1 MTRQRSGLPEKQ
13 LVALGLVVGLGFA
26 SAHSQEW
33 TKIQDKTQDKTQDTR
48 AALRIAPIDPPKTPV
63 AAARHDD
70 PGVNISSNATG
81 RPTGGNPL
89 WQIPLSSLN
98 ATRER
103 PIFSPSRRP
112 PPIVNSPVEA
122 AKPLVVAGPDR
133 PPLSLI
139 GAIAGDDD
147 GIAIFLDQTTKAIT
161 RVKTGDSHAGWVLRT
176 VKGREAMLEK
186 DRQTIVL
193 ALPNAPGE

>member
-1 MTRQRSGLPEKQ
+1 MTRRRSSRLEKH

-33 TKIQDKTQDKTQDTR
+33 TKAQDGTQDAR
-48 AALRIAPIDPPKTPV
+48 AALRAAPLDAPKSPLAAV
-63 AAARHDD
+63 ARQDN

-81 RPTGGNPL
+81 RPVGGNPL
-89 WQIPLSSLN
+89 WQVPLSSLS

-112 PPIVNSPVEA
+112 PPIVNSPIEA
-122 AKPLVVAGPDR
+122 SKPLVVAGPER
-133 PPLSLI
+133 PPLVLV
-139 GAIAGDDD
+139 GAIAGNDD
-147 GIAIFLDQTTKAIT
+147 GIAILLDQTTKVIT

-186 DRQTIVL
+186 DHQTTIL
-193 ALPNAPGE
+193 TLPNAPGE